1 MNRKTQIIKLAKQKG
16 VIKASDLESVG
27 ISRTYL
33 HILYNEGVLQKV
45 GRGLYELPSTQI
57 TEHNTLIEVTRRIPN
72 AVICLI
78 SALSYFDLTTQLPH
92 EVWITIPRGA
102 WRPRIDY
109 PSLNLTYASMEV
121 YSFGIQKLKLHGV
134 DIKIYS
140 PAKTIADCFKFRN
153 KVGLDVAI
161 EALKKAWES
170 KKVNM
175 DQLNNAAKMCKVS
188 KVIRPYLEAIV

>member
-1 MNRKTQIIKLAKQKG
+1 MDRKTQILKLAKKKG
-16 VIKASDLESVG
+16 VIGANDLKVKG
-27 ISRTYL
+27 ISRNYL
-33 HILYNEGVLQKV
+33 YSMLREQKLQKV
-45 GRGLYELPSTQI
+45 ARGLYALPNAHI
-57 TEHNTLIEVTRRIPN
+57 TEYTALIEVAKRVPN
-72 AVICLI
+72 AVVCLI
-78 SALSYFDLTTQLPH
+78 SALSYHDLTTQLPH

-102 WRPRIDY
+102 WRPKIDY

-134 DIKIYS
+134 DINIYN

-161 EALKKAWES
+161 EALKRAWES

-175 DQLNNAAKMCKVS
+175 DELTKAAETCKVS
-188 KVIRPYLEAIV
+188 KVIRPYLEAIA